1 MGKIKQGI
9 LGGFNGKT
17 GSVVGSSWKG
27 IAYMRG
33 KAQSIKN
40 PRTQLQQENRTK
52 FGGLSEIM
60 SLARVAINKGFKAYA
75 VKQSA
80 FNYAIRENMNLE
92 QGDPFK
98 FSKGSL
104 YGLSSGTATR
114 NQSTLTI
121 EVTTQFPAGENS
133 EVDIV
138 VVGFSQ
144 NDNRTIV
151 LCISAPLSTGETSAS
166 LNLTLPTGY
175 ESLPYQVYGFVYNT
189 TTFDSSNTSLLATL
203 S

>member
-17 GSVVGSSWKG
+17 GSVVGASWKG

-40 PRTQLQQENRTK
+40 PRTQLQQENREK

-60 SLARVAINKGFKAYA
+60 SLARPAINKGFKAYA

-80 FNYAIRENMNLE
+80 FNYAVRENMSIE

-121 EVTTQFPAGENS
+121 EATTQLPAGENS
-133 EVDIV
+133 EAVFV

-144 NDNRTIV
+144 SDGRAIV
-151 LCISAPLSTGETSAS
+151 VCSNAPFTVGETSIS
-166 LNLTLPTGY
+166 VNVTLPTGY
-175 ESLPYQVYGFVYNT
+175 ETLQYQVYGFVYNKVSAE
-189 TTFDSSNTSLLATL
+189 SSNTSLLATL